1 MIVKGKDA
9 ATAKRLIA
17 EAKKQ
22 GLPASVVKV
31 ADEGF
36 DVPDTVAEPPKP
48 KPEPK
53 PEPKAE
59 EPTAPTSTRSRRSRS
74 KKE

>member
-53 PEPKAE
+53 AE